1 MILWGPFALFVAG
14 GAVLGLRYGYLAATT
29 SETDMIARYAA
40 RYVETRAQAGDQTA
54 QLTDCLAYPG
64 AERGIWIVVICGG
77 TGGRF
82 EYHVNRIGG
91 LVHMTAPGAGR
102 ALGIGRP
109 QT

>member
-1 MILWGPFALFVAG
+1 MILWVPFALFVAG

-40 RYVETRAQAGDQTA
+40 RYVDARAQAGDRTA

-64 AERGIWIVVICGG
+64 AEKGIWIVVICGG
-77 TGGRF
+77 TGARF

-91 LVHMTAPGAGR
+91 LVHMGAPGTGGA
-102 ALGIGRP
+102 AGIGGP